1 MSLVSPIF
9 NTWTSLRPRRARPTA
24 RIDLAKVMRDRP
36 REQRRFVPSFD
47 VEGGV
52 GMRWLSM
59 LVAALGLVLS
69 GAALAVPNADAEQ
82 AYARGDY
89 ATAFKIWFQLAEQGS
104 VQAQL
109 NVARMYERGEWVA
122 QDSRAAQEWYN
133 RAAAQGA
140 RDAAMPGV
148 PGAPV
153 VAGAVPGSTQPGNV
167 PVAYPRT
174 VYFPSPPPVYDPG
187 PRPVFAPVFR
197 VHRRHH

>member
-1 MSLVSPIF
+1 
-9 NTWTSLRPRRARPTA
+9 
-24 RIDLAKVMRDRP
+24 
-36 REQRRFVPSFD
+36 
-47 VEGGV
+47 
-52 GMRWLSM
+52 MRWLVLLITS
-59 LVAALGLVLS
+59 VGIVLS
-69 GAALAVPNADAEQ
+69 SAALAVPNADAEQ

-122 QDSRAAQEWYN
+122 QDSRAAQEWYD

-140 RDAAMPGV
+140 RDAAIPGM

-153 VAGAVPGSTQPGNV
+153 VANAVPGATQTGNM

-174 VYFPSPPPVYDPG
+174 VYFPSPPPPVYVPS

-197 VHRRHH
+197 IHRHHH